1 MSDYEPINLSKLS
14 NADSSIVNE
23 GVLLGSQKLRGLP
36 FLVGDENSK
45 STDKCFIHLSG
56 GDSPVEIPIKKNASR
71 IIIAHRLLE
80 STIPDG
86 GELGIQVAEY
96 VFRKSDGSEEIL
108 NFISSLYL

>member
-23 GVLLGSQKLRGLP
+23 EILLGCQKLRGLP

-56 GDSPVEIPIKKNASR
+56 ADSPVEIPIKKNASR

-80 STIPDG
+80 SSIPDG
-86 GELGIQVAEY
+86 GELGVQVAEY
-96 VFRKSDGSEEIL
+96 VFRKSDGSELPLCRRDNI
-108 NFISSLYL
+108 